1 MKAIEALTAGRT
13 AIEAI
18 TGKPPE
24 HTSRCAAAESGWE
37 LQFEVLETRGRLA
50 DNDIIA
56 SYVLQ
61 LDENGDLLGYERT
74 RRYSRLGNSNHAA

>member
-1 MKAIEALTAGRT
+1 MIGARQPARKA
-13 AIEAI
+13 
-18 TGKPPE
+18 PE
-24 HTSRCAAAESGWE
+24 HTSRCAASEGGWE

-56 SYVLQ
+56 SYVLK
-61 LDENGDLLGYERT
+61 LDEDGELLSYERT